1 MEADPRRRQP
11 RRAVPG
17 RVDVHD
23 VILEEIIGQLGNLSE
38 SGMLL
43 IASAPLVEDA
53 LYQLRFHLGARG
65 MGAPVNVGVHLLW
78 SVDANTPGQSWC
90 GFRFLTISDD
100 QRGHIRDWVR
110 AGEEAAAG

>member
-1 MEADPRRRQP
+1 MMEEFRRARRRTVQDP
-11 RRAVPG
+11 VQV
-17 RVDVHD
+17 VDTMTDTV
-23 VILEEIIGQLGNLSE
+23 IGQLSNLSE

-100 QRGHIRDWVR
+100 QRGHIHDWVR

>member
-1 MEADPRRRQP
+1 MGIESRRKPRRT
-11 RRAVPG
+11 VPDMVEV
-17 RVDVHD
+17 VDTMTGEV
-23 VILEEIIGQLGNLSE
+23 VGYVGNVSVG
-38 SGMLL
+38 GMLL
-43 IASAPLVEDA
+43 IASVPLVEDA

>member
-1 MEADPRRRQP
+1 MIHDSRRAPRRHVTESI
-11 RRAVPG
+11 AVI
-17 RVDVHD
+17 DTMTD
-23 VILEEIIGQLGNLSE
+23 ELIGQLGNLSE

-43 IASAPLVEDA
+43 IASVPLVEDA

-65 MGAPVNVGVHLLW
+65 LSSPVNVGVHLLW

-110 AGEEAAAG
+110 AGEETAAG